1 MPIPESQLET
11 WSHQGSITQSS
22 DTYQTIRN
30 ALLSSKALYAEKS
43 FEVFL
48 QGSYGN
54 DTNIYAE
61 SDVDTVI
68 RLDSI
73 YRGDVSGLPIE
84 QQIAYQLFLA
94 NGGRA
99 TYTFDEFKKG
109 VVTRLSTAFG
119 EDYVQAGNKAIKVK
133 PNDTRR
139 SADVVACYEYRRFT
153 RFVSESDQDFIS
165 GIIFPSTSSGE
176 VINYPRLHSENLTQK
191 HQATNSWFKP
201 TVRIFKNMRSRLVDD
216 EGISKDTAPSY
227 YIEGMLH
234 NVPNDKF
241 GISYVDTFCNCVNW
255 LVQADRSKFKCAH
268 GQYLLLGNS
277 NVQWP
282 SAKCTEFLN
291 ALVKQWQ
298 NW

>member
-1 MPIPESQLET
+1 MAISESQLET

-30 ALLSSKALYAEKS
+30 ALLSSKAVYADKS
-43 FEVFL
+43 FDVFL

-54 DTNIYAE
+54 DTNIYSE

-73 YRGDVSGLPIE
+73 YRGDVSGLPYE
-84 QQIAYQLFLA
+84 QQIAYYQYLA

-109 VVTRLSTAFG
+109 VITRLQTAFG
-119 EDYVQAGNKAIKVK
+119 TDDVVAGNKAVKIK
-133 PNDTRR
+133 PSGSRR
-139 SADVVACYEYRRFT
+139 SADVVACYEYRKFT
-153 RFVSESDQDFIS
+153 RFISESDQSYIS

-176 VINYPRLHSENLTQK
+176 VINYPRLHGENLTKK
-191 HQATNSWFKP
+191 HQAASSWFKP

-216 EGISKDTAPSY
+216 GAIAKDTAPSY
-227 YIEGMLH
+227 YIEGMLYS
-234 NVPNDKF
+234 VPIEKF
-241 GISYVDTFCNCVNW
+241 GDSYVDTFCNCVNW
-255 LVQADRSKFKCAH
+255 LMQADRSKFKCAH
-268 GQYLLLGNS
+268 EQYLLLGSS

-282 SAKCTEFLN
+282 AAKCTEFLN
-291 ALVKQWQ
+291 ALVNQWQ